1 MKRSLFNTVIRSI
14 RRTARMLMNLQ
25 SRVESFGNA
34 RLDPHSLS
42 DYMRRDIGLMDG
54 EQARFERLPRVETR
68 SAEESAALVRLLM
81 TPHAS

>member
-1 MKRSLFNTVIRSI
+1 
-14 RRTARMLMNLQ
+14 MLMNLQ
-25 SRVESFGNA
+25 SRAESFGNA

-42 DYMRRDIGLMDG
+42 DYMRRDLGLMDG
-54 EQARFERLPRVETR
+54 ERARFERLPHAETR